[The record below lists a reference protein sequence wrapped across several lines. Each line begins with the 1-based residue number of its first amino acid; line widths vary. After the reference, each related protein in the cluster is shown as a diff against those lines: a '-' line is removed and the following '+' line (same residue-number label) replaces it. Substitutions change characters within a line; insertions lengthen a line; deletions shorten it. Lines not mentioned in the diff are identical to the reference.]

1 MTTHEHQ
8 WEIEKRR
15 PHPRMGWLL
24 DYVCSCGQT
33 MTGWALNLRAVDDPH
48 VESGIEDSRAE
59 LRYERE
65 QAGILRTAQIRQE
78 RRAAK

>member
-33 MTGWALNLRAVDDPH
+33 MTGWALNLRPVSDHLADMGV
-48 VESGIEDSRAE
+48 SDSRAE

-65 QAGILRTAQIRQE
+65 QAGLQRTAQIRQE